1 LDQPVPLL
9 KVGAL
14 GLFLLF
20 GCNPVASVLPPR
32 LIDPAWQMA
41 LFGSLQSLSSLPL
54 IGTCLLLVG
63 PDLQIGSIRQRL
75 GWMCNACI
83 GFLLL
88 IPLQA
93 SAMWR
98 LAILAEVPANRTI
111 TSYRGISL

>member
-1 LDQPVPLL
+1 
-9 KVGAL
+9 
-14 GLFLLF
+14 
-20 GCNPVASVLPPR
+20 

-63 PDLQIGSIRQRL
+63 PDLQIDSIRQRL
-75 GWMCNACI
+75 GWMCNACALACI

-88 IPLQA
+88 IPPQA